1 MLKLKTTHRVR
12 SASGQALV
20 EYALILVLLAIAAGV
35 TLAMTGPAIGNVFC
49 NVVANVGG
57 ETANPVS
64 QGGGTCG
71 NPHPQLTNDG
81 GPDSF
86 WATVTWIAVNPQR
99 ETPYSNTRP

>member
-1 MLKLKTTHRVR
+1 MVKLKMKRHAPNWR
-12 SASGQALV
+12 GQAMV

-64 QGGGTCG
+64 QGGGSCG
-71 NPHPQLTNDG
+71 EPPPRLTEDG
-81 GPDSF
+81 NPDSF
-86 WATVTWIAVNPQR
+86 WSTVTWIATVAQK
-99 ETPYSNTRP
+99 ETPFNSDP

>member
-1 MLKLKTTHRVR
+1 MLKLKTTRRVR

-57 ETANPVS
+57 DTANPVS

-71 NPHPQLTNDG
+71 EPHPQLTNDG

-86 WATVTWIAVNPQR
+86 WETVTWIANNPQM
-99 ETPYSNTRP
+99 ETPYNNNP

>member
-1 MLKLKTTHRVR
+1 M
-12 SASGQALV
+12 SGQALV

-57 ETANPVS
+57 DMANPVS

-71 NPHPQLTNDG
+71 KQHPQLTQDG
-81 GPDSF
+81 NPDSL
-86 WATVTWIAVNPQR
+86 WKTVTWIAQHPQQ
-99 ETPYSNTRP
+99 ETPYNNNP